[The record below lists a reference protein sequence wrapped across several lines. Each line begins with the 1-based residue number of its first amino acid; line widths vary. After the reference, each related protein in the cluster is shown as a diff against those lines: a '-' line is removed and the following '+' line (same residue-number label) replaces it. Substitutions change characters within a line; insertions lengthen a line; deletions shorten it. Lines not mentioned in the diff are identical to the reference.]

1 MGVQRAGAPRL
12 APPRHHPEVPP
23 DYRFFTGSL
32 GEIKRLRAEG
42 AAITLDVD
50 DHDFIPMVQPH
61 LRKWIALYGTSSSVV
76 TDLVAGVLRPS
87 SALERFLGRI
97 VVFLTYEA
105 PCVAAGKTFVY
116 WTGARPNVC
125 VTDVNVVRQVLF
137 DRTGLAASTPRTS

>member
-1 MGVQRAGAPRL
+1 
-12 APPRHHPEVPP
+12 
-23 DYRFFTGSL
+23 
-32 GEIKRLRAEG
+32 
-42 AAITLDVD
+42 
-50 DHDFIPMVQPH
+50 
-61 LRKWIALYGTSSSVV
+61 
-76 TDLVAGVLRPS
+76 LRPS